1 MCVPTS
7 MLLERF
13 RSWSCVYRM
22 GREGGREG
30 GRGCRGGKGV
40 EREEDGVGQKEGGG
54 VWG

>member
-7 MLLERF
+7 MLLERL

-22 GREGGREG
+22 GREGVLWR
-30 GRGCRGGKGV
+30 KAV

-54 VWG
+54 VGG